1 MDIVNN
7 NESDEQPI
15 KLELCPKC
23 KGKFEDYIKRIQDS
37 LDDLRVSV
45 KYLSFDLEATQRE
58 NAQLRK
64 MLEDK
69 NS

>member
-1 MDIVNN
+1 MSEKKPIEINLC
-7 NESDEQPI
+7 SD
-15 KLELCPKC
+15 C
-23 KGKFEDYIKRIQDS
+23 KEKFEDYIKRIQDS